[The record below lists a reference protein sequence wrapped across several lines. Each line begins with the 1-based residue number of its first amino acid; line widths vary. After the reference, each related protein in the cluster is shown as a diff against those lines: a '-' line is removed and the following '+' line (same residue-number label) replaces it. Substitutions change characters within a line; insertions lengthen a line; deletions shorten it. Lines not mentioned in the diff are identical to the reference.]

1 MAGQQ
6 TVEKRRQ
13 KQQAEYLPDAAMDAP
28 MAGCNGTEFRP
39 PPREQGMSSSRWKV
53 AENRA
58 ELAGRFGDDEDDV
71 DDGECGALMETTR

>member
-1 MAGQQ
+1 
-6 TVEKRRQ
+6 
-13 KQQAEYLPDAAMDAP
+13 
-28 MAGCNGTEFRP
+28 MAGCNSTEFRP

-71 DDGECGALMETTR
+71 DGVECEA